1 MDIKKIDSLARIMN
15 KNGLTELEVCE
26 GDFKIT
32 MKRGTHAVTEQ
43 PAALVLPQPQPVE
56 KPIEQKEKSETK
68 SASFSGLTEVTA
80 PLAGV
85 FYAAPAPDAEPFV
98 KIGDKV
104 KKGDVLCIIE
114 AMKIM
119 NEITAERDGEI
130 ADICVKNEQIVEF
143 GQTLFT
149 MY

>member
-1 MDIKKIDSLARIMN
+1 MDIKKIDALARIMN
-15 KNGLTELEVCE
+15 KNGLTELEVSE
-26 GDFKIT
+26 GDFKLS
-32 MKRGTHAVTEQ
+32 MRRASGVAAEQ
-43 PAALVLPQPQPVE
+43 PAAQLPQPQPVE
-56 KPIEQKEKSETK
+56 KPLEQKEKSETK

-98 KIGDKV
+98 KVGDKV

-119 NEITAERDGEI
+119 NEITADRDGEI

>member
-1 MDIKKIDSLARIMN
+1 MDIKKIDALARIMN
-15 KNGLTELEVCE
+15 KNGLTELKVSE
-26 GDFKIT
+26 GDFKLS
-32 MKRGTHAVTEQ
+32 MRRASGVAAEQ
-43 PAALVLPQPQPVE
+43 PAAQLPQPQPVE
-56 KPIEQKEKSETK
+56 KPLEQKEKSETK

-98 KIGDKV
+98 KVGDKV

-119 NEITAERDGEI
+119 NEITADRDGEI
-130 ADICVKNEQIVEF
+130 ADICVKNEQIVEY

>member
-1 MDIKKIDSLARIMN
+1 MDIKKIDALARIMN
-15 KNGLTELEVCE
+15 KNGLTELEVSE
-26 GDFKIT
+26 GDFKLS
-32 MKRGTHAVTEQ
+32 MRRASGVAAEQ
-43 PAALVLPQPQPVE
+43 PAAQLPQPQPVE
-56 KPIEQKEKSETK
+56 KPLEQKEKSETK

-98 KIGDKV
+98 KVGDKV

-119 NEITAERDGEI
+119 NEITADRDGEI
-130 ADICVKNEQIVEF
+130 ADICVKNEQIVEY

>member
-1 MDIKKIDSLARIMN
+1 MDIKSIDSLARIMN
-15 KNGLTELEVCE
+15 KNGLTELEVSE
-26 GDFKIT
+26 GDLKIS
-32 MKRGTHAVTEQ
+32 MKRGGCIIQEQ
-43 PAALVLPQPQPVE
+43 PVPQVLPQPAE
-56 KPIEQKEKSETK
+56 KPAEIEKSEKK
-68 SASFSGLTEVTA
+68 SVSFSGLTEITA

-85 FYAAPAPDAEPFV
+85 FYAAPSPDAPPFV
-98 KIGDKV
+98 KVGDKV

-114 AMKIM
+114 AMKLM
-119 NEITAERDGEI
+119 NELTAERDGEI

>member
-1 MDIKKIDSLARIMN
+1 MDIKKIDALARIMN
-15 KNGLTELEVCE
+15 KNGLTELEVSE
-26 GDFKIT
+26 GDFKLS
-32 MKRGTHAVTEQ
+32 MRRASGVAAEQ
-43 PAALVLPQPQPVE
+43 PAAQLPQPQPVE
-56 KPIEQKEKSETK
+56 KPLEQKEKSETK
-68 SASFSGLTEVTA
+68 SASFSGLTEITA

-98 KIGDKV
+98 KVGDKV

-119 NEITAERDGEI
+119 NEITADRDGEI
-130 ADICVKNEQIVEF
+130 ADICVKNEQIVEY

>member
-1 MDIKKIDSLARIMN
+1 MDIKKIDALARIMN
-15 KNGLTELEVCE
+15 KNGLTELEVSE
-26 GDFKIT
+26 GDFKLS
-32 MKRGTHAVTEQ
+32 MRRASGVAAEQ
-43 PAALVLPQPQPVE
+43 PAAQLPQPQPVE
-56 KPIEQKEKSETK
+56 KPLEQKEKSETK

-98 KIGDKV
+98 KVGDKV

-119 NEITAERDGEI
+119 NEITADRDGEI
-130 ADICVKNEQIVEF
+130 ADICVKNEHIVEY